1 MKYFV
6 TILVFILINIVKIN
20 AQTSEIINP
29 TPAAARMDGLGQ
41 RQKLQNNSVVN
52 NVPFRSVG
60 PTIMGGRVVDL
71 DVDETD
77 PTHFLAAYASGGL
90 WKTEN
95 NGTTFKSIFDHE
107 LAMTIGDIAVNWKQ
121 NIIWIGTGENN
132 SSRSSYSGV
141 GVYKSSDGGKSWQHK
156 GLEETQHI
164 GRIILHP
171 ADTNTLWVAALG
183 HLYSHNSERGI
194 YKTSDGGKNWKKTL
208 FVSDSCGAIDL
219 IIDPLNSNIL
229 YASSWQ
235 RERSAWNFSGAG
247 IETGI
252 WKSTDGGENWALI
265 TTSDSGF
272 PTGNGTG
279 RIGLQRVVI
288 DGKTIICAVHDNQ
301 NHRPKDTKDKKIDNL
316 DKNEFRKIT
325 KEDFLKLEKNKII
338 SFLKV
343 NNFPKKYTA
352 DTIFELV
359 KLDKIKPS
367 ALADYLE
374 DANAQLFD
382 TEVIGAE
389 IWRSLDDGASWKKCN
404 EQFLD
409 DTYYS
414 YGYYFAQIRISS
426 QNPKKIYISAVPLLK
441 SSDGGKTFI
450 NTNSENIHGD
460 HHALWINPKNEKH
473 LINGSDGGINISYDE
488 GESWLRCN
496 SPPTGQFYAV
506 NVDNAE
512 PYNIYGGLQDNGVWK
527 GPSTYSP
534 SLGWQSIGKYPY
546 QFLSGGDGMQVQ
558 IDPKD
563 NQIIYTGS
571 QFGYYSRINLKDGTR
586 KNIMPKHNLGERPLR
601 FNWQTPI
608 LLSSHN
614 SNILYFGANKL
625 FRSFNQG
632 DDWESIS
639 EDLTKGGKKGNIP
652 FGTVTTISESEKK
665 FGLIYVGTDDG
676 NLAVTKDGGNNWNF
690 IQNNLPKNLW
700 ATRIQAS
707 THELGRVYCALNA
720 YRNDNFKP
728 YLYYSENFGETWKAI
743 GTNLPM
749 EPINVVKEDPKNSDI
764 LYVGTDNGLYI
775 SVDKGENFMAMNNNL
790 PAVAVHD
797 LVIHRKASDII
808 VGTHGRSVYVASVAE
823 IQKLN
828 PEILNSDLYLF
839 DIQLVS
845 FDENWGNSDYSWEIA
860 KDPIIKFPIFCKENG
875 IVELKIKTEKGMI
888 LQTFQKIVTKG
899 INYVEYNL
907 TFSPEK
913 LKKYEDY
920 LSSSNTEKE
929 KKINFSKSKS
939 GNYFIQKG
947 KYEVFMTKANT
958 TLSKKFLVE

>member
-6 TILVFILINIVKIN
+6 TILVFILINTLKIN
-20 AQTSEIINP
+20 AQTNERINP
-29 TPAAARMDGLGQ
+29 TSASQRIDGLGQ

-77 PTHFLAAYASGGL
+77 PTHFLVAYASGGL

-95 NGTTFKSIFDHE
+95 NGTTFEPLFDHE

-141 GVYKSSDGGKSWQHK
+141 GVYKSSDGGKNWQHK

-171 ADTNTLWVAALG
+171 SDTNTLWIAALG
-183 HLYSHNSERGI
+183 HLYSRNSERGI

-247 IETGI
+247 TESGI
-252 WKSTDGGENWALI
+252 WKSTDGGENWALV
-265 TTSDSGF
+265 TTSQSGF
-272 PTGNGTG
+272 PTGDGTG
-279 RIGLQRVVI
+279 RIGLQGVVI
-288 DGKTIICAVHDNQ
+288 DGKPVIYAALDNQ
-301 NHRPKDTKDKKIDNL
+301 NHRPKNIKEKKIDNL

-338 SFLKV
+338 SFLKI

-352 DTIFELV
+352 DTIFNLV

-496 SPPTGQFYAV
+496 SPPTAQFYAV

-527 GPSTYSP
+527 GPSSYSP

-546 QFLSGGDGMQVQ
+546 QFISGGDGMQVQ

-614 SNILYFGANKL
+614 SNILYFGTNKL

-632 DDWESIS
+632 DDWEAIS
-639 EDLTKGGKKGNIP
+639 EDLTTGGKKGNIP

-728 YLYYSENFGETWKAI
+728 YLYSSDNFGETWKAI
-743 GTNLPM
+743 GTNLPI
-749 EPINVVKEDPKNSDI
+749 EPINVVKEDPKNPDI
-764 LYVGTDNGLYI
+764 LYVGTDHGLYI

-797 LVIHRKASDII
+797 LVIHRKANDLI

-828 PEILNSDLYLF
+828 PEILNSKLYIF
-839 DIQLVS
+839 DIQPVS
-845 FDENWGNSDYSWEIA
+845 FDESWGNSDYFWENA
-860 KDPIIKFPIFCKENG
+860 KDPIAKFPIFCKEKG
-875 IVELKIKTEKGMI
+875 VVELKIKTENGLL
-888 LQTFQKIVTKG
+888 LQTQQKNVTKG

-907 TFSPEK
+907 TISPDQ
-913 LKKYEDY
+913 LKKYENY
-920 LSSSNTEKE
+920 LSSSSTEKE
-929 KKINFSKSKS
+929 KNINLLKSKT

-947 KYEVFMTKANT
+947 KYEIFVTKENT
-958 TLSKKFLVE
+958 ILSKKLLVE